1 MILSFWQVENDW
13 SVKLTL
19 NTSRFIKLQKQ
30 VDFVQRGSGQPFP
43 SYTWFLPLYMFCFL
57 SFVLVPMPSL
67 YLSFTFNSIFLYF
80 RYYSD
85 HMIDQLMEIYT
96 SVSSSSSLALWVS
109 AISCSLFLAISAFVF
124 AVVGT
129 TVGAISGAL
138 VGVKCRSS
146 FLHGATIGTIIGC
159 LLSAEIFKA
168 SFAFWDSDDY
178 AIECF
183 ISLGD
188 AAHVEV
194 QRRHEIPKI
203 KLTEENIVDILWNG
217 PSCSICLQDF
227 QLGEAACSLPRCHHT
242 FHLPC
247 IGKWVMGHNSC
258 PLCRTRLP
266 KTWIALICKMRKEI
280 RNAS

>member
-30 VDFVQRGSGQPFP
+30 VDFVQRGSCQPFP

-124 AVVGT
+124 AVGK
-129 TVGAISGAL
+129 SLLPAL
-138 VGVKCRSS
+138 VSSSGKVRELMEGNLRS
-146 FLHGATIGTIIGC
+146 
-159 LLSAEIFKA
+159 
-168 SFAFWDSDDY
+168 
-178 AIECF
+178 
-183 ISLGD
+183 
-188 AAHVEV
+188 
-194 QRRHEIPKI
+194 
-203 KLTEENIVDILWNG
+203 
-217 PSCSICLQDF
+217 
-227 QLGEAACSLPRCHHT
+227 
-242 FHLPC
+242 
-247 IGKWVMGHNSC
+247 
-258 PLCRTRLP
+258 
-266 KTWIALICKMRKEI
+266 
-280 RNAS
+280 

>member
-183 ISLGD
+183 ISLIEKASNRLKQTLIQRRFSPAIHVLQESQGD

-217 PSCSICLQDF
+217 PSCSICLQH
-227 QLGEAACSLPRCHHT
+227 CSSWKPD
-242 FHLPC
+242 
-247 IGKWVMGHNSC
+247 
-258 PLCRTRLP
+258 
-266 KTWIALICKMRKEI
+266 E
-280 RNAS
+280 